1 MNVDRQKCAHPG
13 GCPSFAR
20 RRGLCKRHGKEV
32 RANKPGDSITERGNE
47 RDVVKVT
54 SERVKSLE
62 DLIRVCEIDTDEWDV
77 VEWRAVVHE
86 MGSVPRTV
94 GSKAKG
100 WSREST
106 IPVVTPLFSVS
117 AKLRRKSALVVTM
130 EALREKLVEDI
141 RAEVKK
147 APAVFAPKSR
157 SGDEWLFEFTPF
169 DLHLGKY
176 AWDEETVTNYDTDI
190 AAGLFEQSMEFLLNR
205 AMKLTDGKLAKI
217 LFVVGNDASHIDS
230 KKNQTTA
237 GTQMDMDTRYI
248 RVYRRLCEIHR
259 KAIDTFASIAPV
271 DVVCVPG
278 NHDEV
283 TSFHL
288 GEILSTRY
296 EGAKHITVDN
306 SARLRKYY
314 EFGVNLFGFT
324 HGDSEKVSE
333 LPLLMAREMPDMWAR
348 CPSREWHIGHKHI
361 SEKHDARGRIE
372 QDLFSDKG
380 VRVRRLMSM
389 SAHDA
394 WHTRHG
400 YTDRRA
406 CDSFVFH
413 KEAGFT
419 DHLSFNVDHFS
430 GRALSK

>member
-1 MNVDRQKCAHPG
+1 MNEERQKCAFPG
-13 GCPSFAR
+13 GCPNYAR
-20 RRGLCKRHGKEV
+20 RRGLCKRHGREV
-32 RANKPGDSITERGNE
+32 LKPTAGDSITERGNE
-47 RDVVKVT
+47 RDIVKVT
-54 SERVKSLE
+54 SERVRSLE
-62 DLIRVCEIDTDEWDV
+62 DLIRVCEIDTETWDI

-100 WSREST
+100 WSRPST
-106 IPVVTPLFSVS
+106 EPVVTPLFSVS
-117 AKLRRKSALVVTM
+117 AKLRRKSALIQTL
-130 EALREKLVEDI
+130 ETLREKLVEDI
-141 RAEVKK
+141 RAASQ
-147 APAVFAPKSR
+147 APTIFAPKR
-157 SGDEWLFEFTPF
+157 RVGDEWLFEFTPF

-176 AWDEETVTNYDTDI
+176 AWDEETVTNYDTEI
-190 AAGLFEQSMEFLLNR
+190 AADLFTEASDFLLDR
-205 AMKLTDGKLAKI
+205 AMKLTDGKLSRI
-217 LFVVGNDASHIDS
+217 VMVVGNDASHIDS

-259 KAIDTFASIAPV
+259 MAADKFATVAPV
-271 DVVCVPG
+271 DIVCVPG

-288 GEILSTRY
+288 GEILATRY
-296 EGAKHITVDN
+296 EGNKHVTVDN

-314 EFGVNLFGFT
+314 EFGVNLFGFA
-324 HGDSEKVSE
+324 HGDSERVNE
-333 LPLLMAREMPDMWAR
+333 LPLLMAREVPEMWAR

-430 GRALSK
+430 GRGLKI